1 MKKKFSKH
9 WKGSK
14 LPRKQRK
21 YVANLPLHLKKKL
34 VSVNL
39 SKELRKKQGKR
50 NVSVRKNDTVKIMRG
65 KFKKKQGKVLEVKLK
80 TGKIIVEGIQTKKM
94 DGSKVNV
101 SMRASNLQ
109 IVELDL
115 SDKRRFGT
123 RLAYASPG
131 KEKKSATEKQDVK
144 TDERENK
151 VKGQK
156 KKQNAS

>member
-50 NVSVRKNDTVKIMRG
+50 NISLRKGDTVKIMRG
-65 KFKKKQGKVLEVKLK
+65 KFKKKQGKILEVKLK

-115 SDKRRFGT
+115 TDKRRFET
-123 RLAYASPG
+123 
-131 KEKKSATEKQDVK
+131 ATEKRLAKRLPYASGKATSPK
-144 TDERENK
+144 TGEKE
-151 VKGQK
+151 
-156 KKQNAS
+156 NAS

>member
-9 WKGSK
+9 WKSSV

-34 VSVNL
+34 VSINL

-50 NVSVRKNDTVKIMRG
+50 NVSVRKNDTIKVMRG

-80 TGKIIVEGIQTKKM
+80 TGKIIVDGIQTKKM

-101 SMRASNLQ
+101 PMRASNLQ
-109 IVELDL
+109 IIELSL
-115 SDKRRFGT
+115 EDKRRLRT
-123 RLAYASPG
+123 
-131 KEKKSATEKQDVK
+131 ATEKK
-144 TDERENK
+144 I
-151 VKGQK
+151 KGE
-156 KKQNAS
+156 